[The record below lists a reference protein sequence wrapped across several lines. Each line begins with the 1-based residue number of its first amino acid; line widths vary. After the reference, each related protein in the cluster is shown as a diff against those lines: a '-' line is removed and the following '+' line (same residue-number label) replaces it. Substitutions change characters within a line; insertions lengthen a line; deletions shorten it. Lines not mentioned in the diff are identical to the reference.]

1 MTGVADELR
10 AIKRE
15 ADYRAGTALLTNDP
29 SKDVLQKNAEA
40 LGDLAEPE
48 RHTISTGISI
58 IEQPNY
64 LRFKALKE
72 RTGNGSSPFS
82 IIFDSFVVQRITR
95 QRAATFD
102 VRYTIGSP
110 VIDVYHDGVELVTV
124 NATIPDTEPFYTLSR
139 PDAAAIAREQQNLAL
154 AQGTGKAAQTAAAAQ
169 RLNRELQGNELTGY
183 LGESLEALRA
193 IYNRY
198 FRASAAVGSNQ
209 NAVGI
214 VELWSKGRV
223 DKGYL
228 VKLSFER
235 TSAQLDHAE
244 LAFDFFVSRSA
255 LKNVGKPEVIL

>member
-1 MTGVADELR
+1 MTGIADELR
-10 AIKRE
+10 AAKRN
-15 ADYRAGTALLTNDP
+15 ADLLAGAAQLTNDP
-29 SKDVLQKNAEA
+29 SKGVLQANAEA
-40 LGDLAEPE
+40 LGLLVKPE
-48 RHTISTGISI
+48 RTTISTGINV

-64 LRFKALKE
+64 LRFKAIKE

-95 QRAATFD
+95 QRSTTFD

-110 VIDVYHDGVELVTV
+110 VVDVYHDGIELVTV

-139 PDAAAIAREQQNLAL
+139 GNQEARQ
-154 AQGTGKAAQTAAAAQ
+154 
-169 RLNRELQGNELTGY
+169 ELQAATGY
-183 LGESLEALRA
+183 LGGSLEALRA

-235 TSAQLDHAE
+235 TSEQLDHAE

-255 LKNVGKPEVIL
+255 FKNVGKPEEIL